1 MKKIFILST
10 ALLIASGAWA
20 DLLQKPL
27 ALKENGGRKLNIN
40 SAFET
45 NKVKTVIHSGATT
58 NFDVNGT
65 VISSDIKINTLKGM
79 EAKLA
84 QYEELKAKLELQL
97 ADLIKQGKGETE
109 EAQQLQA
116 EIDRLSILIDS
127 IKTTISEETN
137 TSTDSETETETEP
150 ETESTDNP
158 STDSETPLEPS
169 VTAESSTQN

>member
-1 MKKIFILST
+1 
-10 ALLIASGAWA
+10 
-20 DLLQKPL
+20 
-27 ALKENGGRKLNIN
+27 
-40 SAFET
+40 
-45 NKVKTVIHSGATT
+45 
-58 NFDVNGT
+58 
-65 VISSDIKINTLKGM
+65 M